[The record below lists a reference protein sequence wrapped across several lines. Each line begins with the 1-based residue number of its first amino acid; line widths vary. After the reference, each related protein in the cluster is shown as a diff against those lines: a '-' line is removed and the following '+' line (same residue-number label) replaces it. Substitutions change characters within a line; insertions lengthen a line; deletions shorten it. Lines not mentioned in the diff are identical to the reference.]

1 MWKNYLTIII
11 RNIRNHKLYSLINV
25 VGLAVGLTSCGLIL
39 LWIQHETK
47 YDQHHLNGDRIYRV
61 LRQVK
66 NKTSGDSY
74 FSNSTL
80 GPLGPALKA
89 DFPEIEAMTRIFT
102 RSSWFWYKD
111 KGFRETLCIA
121 DSSFLDVFTFPLLKG
136 DHQALLKHPFS
147 VVITET
153 TAQRY
158 FGSEDPIGKIV
169 TVEDRYTGG
178 DYEIVGILKDLPRP
192 STLRHFDFLTFTVSS
207 SPFMQTVWEVW
218 RKSSFRPVKTYLL
231 LSEGTSHAD
240 LERKLPDFTARYFD
254 PETRANTTYHLQ
266 PFRQIYLY
274 SRSDYGLTSGGSITY
289 VYLFATIGALILL
302 IACANFM
309 NLATARS
316 AKRAREV
323 GIRKTVGAHKVQL
336 INQFFGESLFI
347 STLSLLFSIVII
359 ELVLPTFEQ
368 FVGRDL
374 NFGVSD
380 LPILIILTVLMGLI
394 AGSYP
399 AFFLSSFQPVQILS
413 GKHSNALKGVRIRE
427 ILIVFQ
433 FCVSIVLIICTGVI
447 YQQLNYIQNKKLGF
461 NKDMVVMMPLF
472 AADRSLTS
480 KYELIKQEFL
490 KHPNIHLA
498 TASQTQLGYGGG
510 RELVIPEGF
519 DGEEI
524 RMRFLAADEDFLDTF
539 EIDVI
544 AGRNLDKN
552 ITSDSFEAFILNETA
567 VKRLGWE
574 DPVGKQF
581 IWPLTGRRGTVIG
594 IVRDF
599 HLRPLHEE
607 IEPIFICKW
616 QEKWN
621 LLSVKIGPENFSSTI
636 DFMESKW
643 KQFIPNRPFD
653 SIFLNESLERSYRKE
668 IEIFSVLKN
677 FTLLAFFVACIGLF
691 GLANFSAEQRIKE
704 IGIRKVLGANLV
716 DIFTLLSK
724 EFLKLIAVAYVLAF
738 PLAYYAGEQWLQN
751 FAYRIN
757 QSIFVFIIG
766 AVSGIIV
773 TLLIVGYQAGKA
785 WAEDPVKMLRQE

>member
-11 RNIRNHKLYSLINV
+11 RNIRNHKLYSLINI

-47 YDQHHLNGDRIYRV
+47 YDQHHLNGDHIYRV

-74 FSNSTL
+74 FNYGTL
-80 GPLGPALKA
+80 GPVGPALKA

-102 RSSWFWYKD
+102 RNAWVRYKD
-111 KGFRETLCIA
+111 KGFQENFCVA
-121 DSSFLDVFTFPLLKG
+121 DGSFWDVFTIPLLKG
-136 DHQALLKHPFS
+136 DHQALLKHPAS

-153 TAQRY
+153 VARKY
-158 FGSEDPIGKIV
+158 FGNENPVGKVV
-169 TVEDRYTGG
+169 TVESRYTGG
-178 DYEIVGILKDLPRP
+178 DYEIVGILKDLPSQ
-192 STLRHFDFLTFTVSS
+192 STLQFDILTFTI
-207 SPFMQTVWEVW
+207 PTLPLMHTVWERW
-218 RKSSFRPVKTYLL
+218 RKSSFRPVQTYLL
-231 LSEGTSHAD
+231 LSESTSSAD
-240 LERKLPDFTARYFD
+240 LERKLPDFTTRYFD
-254 PETRANTTYHLQ
+254 LETRANTTYHLQ

-274 SRSDYGLTSGGSITY
+274 SYSDYGIAGGGDITY
-289 VYLFATIGALILL
+289 IYLFSAIGTLILL
-302 IACANFM
+302 IACANYM

-323 GIRKTVGAHKVQL
+323 GIRKTVGAHKLQL

-347 STLSLLFSIVII
+347 SLLSLLFSISLI

-368 FVGRDL
+368 FVGINLR
-374 NFGVSD
+374 FGVSD
-380 LPILIILTVLMGLI
+380 LFLMIALTVLMGLL

-399 AFFLSSFQPVQILS
+399 AFFLSSFQPVQVLS

-427 ILIVFQ
+427 VLIVFQ
-433 FCVSIVLIICTGVI
+433 FCVSIALIICTGVV
-447 YQQLNYIQNKKLGF
+447 YQQLNYIKNKKLGF
-461 NKDMVVMMPLF
+461 NKEMVVMMPLF
-472 AADRSLTS
+472 ATDRSLTS
-480 KYELIKQEFL
+480 KYKLIKQEFL
-490 KHPNIHLA
+490 KHPNIHRA
-498 TASQTQLGYGGG
+498 TASQITLWYDGG
-510 RELVIPEGF
+510 RELVIPEGM
-519 DGEEI
+519 DGEEV
-524 RMRFLAADEDFLDTF
+524 RMRHLVVDEDFLDTF

-544 AGRNLDKN
+544 AGRNLNKD
-552 ITSDSFEAFILNETA
+552 IASDSFEAFILNETA
-567 VKRLGWE
+567 VKQLGWK

-581 IWPLTGRRGTVIG
+581 TWPLNNRRGTVIG
-594 IVRDF
+594 VVRDF
-599 HLRPLHEE
+599 HLLSLHEE

-616 QEKWN
+616 QTQWN
-621 LLSVKIGPENFSSTI
+621 WLSVKIGRENISSTI

-653 SIFLNESLERSYRKE
+653 SSFLSENLERSYLKE
-668 IEIFSVLKN
+668 IEIFSVLEI
-677 FTLLAFFVACIGLF
+677 FTLLAFFVACMGLF

-724 EFLKLIAVAYVLAF
+724 EFLKLIAVAYVLAL

-757 QSIFVFIIG
+757 QSIIVFIIG

-785 WAEDPVKMLRQE
+785 WSEDPVKMLRQE

>member
-11 RNIRNHKLYSLINV
+11 RNIRNHRLYSLINI

-47 YDQHHLNGDRIYRV
+47 YDQHHLNGDHIYRV

-74 FSNSTL
+74 FSNGTL

-89 DFPEIEAMTRIFT
+89 DFPEIEAMTRIYT
-102 RSSWFWYKD
+102 GSAWIQYKD
-111 KGFRETLCIA
+111 KGFRERFWVA

-136 DHQALLKHPFS
+136 NHQALLKHPSS
-147 VVITET
+147 VVVTET
-153 TAQRY
+153 VARKY
-158 FGSEDPIGKIV
+158 FGNEDPVGKVI

-178 DYEIVGILKDLPRP
+178 DYEIVGILKDLPHH
-192 STLRHFDFLTFTVSS
+192 STLRFDFLTFTVSS
-207 SPFMQTVWEVW
+207 SPFMQRVWEVW

-240 LERKLPDFTARYFD
+240 LERKFPDFTTRYFD
-254 PETRANTTYHLQ
+254 SETRANTTYHLQ
-266 PFRQIYLY
+266 PFRRIYLY
-274 SRSDYGLTSGGSITY
+274 SRSDYGIAGGGDITY
-289 VYLFATIGALILL
+289 VYLFSAIGTLILL

-323 GIRKTVGAHKVQL
+323 GIRKTVGAHKLQL
-336 INQFFGESLFI
+336 INQFFSESLFI
-347 STLSLLFSIVII
+347 SLLSLLFSISLI

-368 FVGRDL
+368 FVGIDL
-374 NFGVSD
+374 RFGVSE
-380 LPILIILTVLMGLI
+380 LLIMIILTVLMGLL

-399 AFFLSSFQPVQILS
+399 AFFLSSFQPVQVLG

-427 ILIVFQ
+427 VLIVFQ
-433 FCVSIVLIICTGVI
+433 FCVSIALIICTGVV
-447 YQQLNYIQNKKLGF
+447 YQQLSYIKNKKLGF
-461 NKDMVVMMPLF
+461 NKEMVVMMPLF
-472 AADRSLTS
+472 ARDRSLTS
-480 KYELIKQEFL
+480 KYESIKQEFL
-490 KHPNIHLA
+490 KHPNIHRA
-498 TASQTQLGYGGG
+498 TASHITLGYGAE
-510 RELVIPEGF
+510 RELVLPEGI
-519 DGEEI
+519 DGEEA
-524 RMRFLAADEDFLDTF
+524 RMRRLVVDEDFLDTF

-544 AGRNLDKN
+544 AGRNLNKD
-552 ITSDSFEAFILNETA
+552 IASDSTNAFILNETA
-567 VKRLGWE
+567 VKQLGWK

-581 IWPLTGRRGTVIG
+581 TWPLNNRRGTVIG
-594 IVRDF
+594 VVRDF
-599 HLRPLHEE
+599 HLRSLHEE

-616 QEKWN
+616 QDKWN
-621 LLSVKIGPENFSSTI
+621 WLSVKIAPENISSTM

-643 KQFIPNRPFD
+643 KQFIPNRPFE
-653 SIFLNESLERSYRKE
+653 SWFLSEYLEEFYLKE
-668 IEIFSVLKN
+668 IEIFSVLEI
-677 FTLLAFFVACIGLF
+677 FTLLAFFVACMGLF
-691 GLANFSAEQRIKE
+691 GLANFSVEQRIKE

-724 EFLKLIAVAYVLAF
+724 EFLKLIAIAYVLAL
-738 PLAYYAGEQWLQN
+738 PLAYYAGEQWLQS

-757 QSIFVFIIG
+757 QSILVFIIG

-773 TLLIVGYQAGKA
+773 TLSIVGYQAGKA
-785 WAEDPVKMLRQE
+785 WSEDPVKMLRQE

>member
-11 RNIRNHKLYSLINV
+11 RNIRNHRLYSLINI

-47 YDQHHLNGDRIYRV
+47 YDQHHLNGDHIYRV

-74 FSNSTL
+74 FSNGTL

-89 DFPEIEAMTRIFT
+89 DFPEIEAMTRIYT
-102 RSSWFWYKD
+102 GSAWIQYKD
-111 KGFRETLCIA
+111 KGFRERFWVA

-136 DHQALLKHPFS
+136 NHQALLKHPSS
-147 VVITET
+147 VVVTET
-153 TAQRY
+153 VARKY
-158 FGSEDPIGKIV
+158 FGNEDPVGKVI

-178 DYEIVGILKDLPRP
+178 DYEIVGILKDLPHH
-192 STLRHFDFLTFTVSS
+192 STLRFDFLTFTVSS
-207 SPFMQTVWEVW
+207 SPFMQRVWEVW

-240 LERKLPDFTARYFD
+240 LERKFPDFTTRYFD
-254 PETRANTTYHLQ
+254 SETRANTTYHLQ
-266 PFRQIYLY
+266 PFRRIYLY
-274 SRSDYGLTSGGSITY
+274 SRSDYGIAGGGDITY
-289 VYLFATIGALILL
+289 VYLFSAIGTLILL

-323 GIRKTVGAHKVQL
+323 GIRKTVGAHKLQL
-336 INQFFGESLFI
+336 INQFFSESLFI
-347 STLSLLFSIVII
+347 SLLSLLFSISLI

-368 FVGRDL
+368 FVGIDL
-374 NFGVSD
+374 RFGVSE
-380 LPILIILTVLMGLI
+380 LLIMIILTVLMGLL

-399 AFFLSSFQPVQILS
+399 AFFLSSFQPVQVLG

-427 ILIVFQ
+427 VLIVFQ
-433 FCVSIVLIICTGVI
+433 FCVSIALIICTGVV
-447 YQQLNYIQNKKLGF
+447 YQQLSYIKNKKLGF
-461 NKDMVVMMPLF
+461 NKEMVVMMPLF
-472 AADRSLTS
+472 ARDRSLTS
-480 KYELIKQEFL
+480 KYESIKQEFL
-490 KHPNIHLA
+490 KHPNIHRA
-498 TASQTQLGYGGG
+498 TASHITLGYGAE
-510 RELVIPEGF
+510 RELVLPEGI
-519 DGEEI
+519 DGEEV
-524 RMRFLAADEDFLDTF
+524 RMRHLVVDEDFLDTF

-544 AGRNLDKN
+544 AGRNLNKD
-552 ITSDSFEAFILNETA
+552 IASDSFEAFILNETA
-567 VKRLGWE
+567 VKQLGWK

-581 IWPLTGRRGTVIG
+581 TWPLNNRRGTVIG
-594 IVRDF
+594 VVRDF
-599 HLRPLHEE
+599 HLLSLHEE

-616 QEKWN
+616 QTQWN
-621 LLSVKIGPENFSSTI
+621 WLSVKIGRENISSTI

-653 SIFLNESLERSYRKE
+653 SSFLSENLERSYLKE
-668 IEIFSVLKN
+668 IEIFSVLEI
-677 FTLLAFFVACIGLF
+677 FTLLAFFVACMGLF
-691 GLANFSAEQRIKE
+691 GLANFSVEQRIKE

-724 EFLKLIAVAYVLAF
+724 EFLKLIAIAYVLAL
-738 PLAYYAGEQWLQN
+738 PLAYYAGEQWLQS

-757 QSIFVFIIG
+757 QSILVFIIG

-773 TLLIVGYQAGKA
+773 TLSIVGYQAGKA
-785 WAEDPVKMLRQE
+785 WSEDPVKMLRQE